1 MIDPHAPMHHLA
13 NVAAV
18 GVPVMSWF
26 VSAQP
31 ALTAILTGMGIVW
44 YIILYVKEW
53 RNRKK

>member
-18 GVPVMSWF
+18 GVPVVSWF
-26 VSAQP
+26 ANAQP
-31 ALTAILTGMGIVW
+31 ALTGILTAMGIVW
-44 YIILYVKEW
+44 YIILYAKEW

>member
-1 MIDPHAPMHHLA
+1 MIDPHAPLHHLA

-18 GVPVMSWF
+18 GVPLASWI
-26 VSAQP
+26 VHAQP
-31 ALTAILTGMGIVW
+31 ELSALLTVMGIGW